1 MKRKM
6 TQDEILYAMWEL
18 VILTKG
24 ERGRFIRSQG
34 WSVNEFDQELAVR
47 TMAGEFRNGIYNP
60 VIRPEIRAKYERIE
74 EAVE

>member
-18 VILTKG
+18 VLIYKG

-34 WSVNEFDQELAVR
+34 WGVQEFDQELAVR
-47 TMAGEFRNGIYNP
+47 TMAGEFRKGIYNP
-60 VIRPEIRAKYERIE
+60 VIRPEIRAKYERIR
-74 EAVE
+74 EAV